1 MFSSCLHRVPH
12 RRSSSNQHKARS
24 PLHKIDRDAAAARQV
39 PGRRCA
45 TRYHTISL
53 PSPASSYERY
63 YFSSET
69 GRRRARPNALTRP
82 RGSQRPV
89 RTASPGSSPR
99 RSPLLFRFR
108 RAGAGRWGPLVFAP
122 CSGVCVGCEVVCFM
136 AGVLCE
142 FLGVPRSFFSA
153 LPSKWCPGYCVHWS
167 NQPVSQSARVHKP
180 FAKGRASVL

>member
-99 RSPLLFRFR
+99 RSPLLFLLR
-108 RAGAGRWGPLVFAP
+108 RAGAGRWGLLVFAP
-122 CSGVCVGCEVVCFM
+122 SSCFFFVFCAAWVLLAVMRPFLNLFLVV
-136 AGVLCE
+136 AS
-142 FLGVPRSFFSA
+142 RSA
-153 LPSKWCPGYCVHWS
+153 AETT
-167 NQPVSQSARVHKP
+167 NAR
-180 FAKGRASVL
+180 ARQDSMDQRAR